1 MPKTKTKTSSPK
13 RARKRPTQSKPKAS
27 DRRGRALE
35 AALAALA
42 HDIRTPLGG
51 ILALS
56 ELLAASDLGERE
68 RQWALS
74 IKSTAE
80 HLASLTT
87 LLIDAVKAETAGL
100 DLREVVFRPRE
111 MAEAVAALLNTRAQ
125 TKGLE
130 AQASI
135 AGDLPELVVG
145 DPVRLRAGLENLVD
159 NAVKFTL
166 SGTVGLD
173 VSVERAAR
181 KRLRLVFS
189 VTDSGIGLTPAE
201 IRGLLRPFAQANE
214 KIAREFGG
222 SGLGLVS
229 VKRLAK
235 AMGGDLTIRSVP
247 GRGSTFRLSV
257 LVHPPDAA
265 ASRPGEGVEPPAAVL
280 PQERSLYVL
289 CAEDNPYGRVVLN
302 TILGEL
308 GHRTQFV
315 SSGEAALE
323 EVSRGAHDVV
333 LMDVMLSGMDG
344 IEATRRIRAL
354 PPPIGRIPVI
364 GISGR
369 GTVADEEGARDAGM
383 NVYLTKPLH
392 PRQLAEALAALTATG
407 FAASGQ

>member
-1 MPKTKTKTSSPK
+1 MPKTKTSSPK
-13 RARKRPTQSKPKAS
+13 RARKKPTGSKPRAANT
-27 DRRGRALE
+27 RGRALE

-74 IKSTAE
+74 IKGSAE

-87 LLIDAVKAETAGL
+87 LLIDAIKAETAGL
-100 DLREVVFRPRE
+100 DLRETVFRPRDL
-111 MAEAVAALLNTRAQ
+111 AEAVAALLNTRAQ
-125 TKGLE
+125 TKGLT
-130 AQASI
+130 ARASI
-135 AGDLPELVVG
+135 AADLPDLVVG

-159 NAVKFTL
+159 NAVKFTP
-166 SGTVGLD
+166 SGAVGFEA
-173 VSVERAAR
+173 SAERAAG
-181 KRLRLVFS
+181 KRQRLVFS
-189 VTDSGIGLTPAE
+189 FTDSGIGLTPAE

-214 KIAREFGG
+214 MIAREFGG

-247 GRGSTFRLSV
+247 GRGSTFTLSV
-257 LVHPPDAA
+257 RVRPPDAA
-265 ASRPGEGVEPPAAVL
+265 ASRPGEGVGKAPTAVL
-280 PQERSLYVL
+280 PPQRSLQVL

-315 SSGEAALE
+315 SSGEAAVE
-323 EVSRGAHDVV
+323 EVSHGAHDVV
-333 LMDVMLSGMDG
+333 LMDVVLSGMDG

-369 GTVADEEGARDAGM
+369 STVADEQAARAAGM

-392 PRQLAEALAALTATG
+392 PRQLAEALAALTATHT
-407 FAASGQ
+407 AAAGR

>member
-1 MPKTKTKTSSPK
+1 MPKTRTSSPK
-13 RARKRPTQSKPKAS
+13 RARKKPTQSKPKAS

-100 DLREVVFRPRE
+100 DLRETVFRPRE
-111 MAEAVAALLNTRAQ
+111 VAEAVAALLNTRAQ

-135 AGDLPELVVG
+135 AADLPELVVG

-166 SGTVGLD
+166 SGAVGLD
-173 VSVERAAR
+173 VSAEPAAR

-189 VTDSGIGLTPAE
+189 ITDSGIGLTSAE

-257 LVHPPDAA
+257 LVHAPDVA
-265 ASRPGEGVEPPAAVL
+265 ASRSGEGVGEPPAAAL
-280 PQERSLYVL
+280 PPQPSLQVL

-315 SSGEAALE
+315 SGGEAAIE

-344 IEATRRIRAL
+344 LEATRRIRAL

-369 GTVADEEGARDAGM
+369 STVADEEAARAAGM

-392 PRQLAEALAALTATG
+392 PTQLAEALAALTARG
-407 FAASGQ
+407 IAASRR

>member
-1 MPKTKTKTSSPK
+1 MPETKTSSPK
-13 RARKRPTQSKPKAS
+13 RARKKPTQAKPKAS

-56 ELLAASDLGERE
+56 ELLVASDLGERE

-74 IKSTAE
+74 IKGTAE
-80 HLASLTT
+80 HLASLTA

-100 DLREVVFRPRE
+100 ELRETVFRPRE

-125 TKGLE
+125 TKGLD

-135 AGDLPELVVG
+135 AADLPELVVG

-166 SGTVGLD
+166 SGTVGLE
-173 VSVERAAR
+173 VSAERAAR
-181 KRLRLVFS
+181 KRLRLIFS
-189 VTDSGIGLTPAE
+189 ITDSGIGLTRAE
-201 IRGLLRPFAQANE
+201 ISGLLRPFAQANE

-222 SGLGLVS
+222 FGLGLVS

-235 AMGGDLTIRSVP
+235 AMGGDLTISSVP
-247 GRGSTFRLSV
+247 GRGSTFRLSI
-257 LVHPPDAA
+257 LVRPPGRA
-265 ASRPGEGVEPPAAVL
+265 ASRSDESVGAPPASAL
-280 PQERSLYVL
+280 PQQRGLHVL

-315 SSGEAALE
+315 SSGEAATE
-323 EVSRGAHDVV
+323 EVSHGTHDVV

-369 GTVADEEGARDAGM
+369 STVADEEAARAAGM
-383 NVYLTKPLH
+383 DVYLTKPLH
-392 PRQLAEALAALTATG
+392 PKQLAEALAALTVRDI
-407 FAASGQ
+407 AASRR

>member
-1 MPKTKTKTSSPK
+1 MPKTKTSSPK
-13 RARKRPTQSKPKAS
+13 RARKKPTRSKPRAA
-27 DRRGRALE
+27 DTRARALE

-74 IKSTAE
+74 IKGSAE

-87 LLIDAVKAETAGL
+87 LLIDAIKAETAGL
-100 DLREVVFRPRE
+100 DLRETVFRPRDL
-111 MAEAVAALLNTRAQ
+111 AEAVAALLNTRAQ
-125 TKGLE
+125 TKGLT
-130 AQASI
+130 ARASI
-135 AGDLPELVVG
+135 AADLPDLVVG

-159 NAVKFTL
+159 NAVKFTP
-166 SGTVGLD
+166 SGAVGFEA
-173 VSVERAAR
+173 SAERAAG
-181 KRLRLVFS
+181 KRQRLVFS
-189 VTDSGIGLTPAE
+189 FTDSGIGLTPAE

-214 KIAREFGG
+214 MIAREFGG

-247 GRGSTFRLSV
+247 GRGSTFTLSV
-257 LVHPPDAA
+257 RVRPPDAA
-265 ASRPGEGVEPPAAVL
+265 ASRPGEGVGKAPTAVL
-280 PQERSLYVL
+280 PPQRSLQVL

-315 SSGEAALE
+315 SSGEAAVE
-323 EVSRGAHDVV
+323 EVSHGAHDVV
-333 LMDVMLSGMDG
+333 LMDVVLSGMDG

-369 GTVADEEGARDAGM
+369 STVADEQAARAAGM

-392 PRQLAEALAALTATG
+392 PRQLAEALAALTATHT
-407 FAASGQ
+407 AAAGR